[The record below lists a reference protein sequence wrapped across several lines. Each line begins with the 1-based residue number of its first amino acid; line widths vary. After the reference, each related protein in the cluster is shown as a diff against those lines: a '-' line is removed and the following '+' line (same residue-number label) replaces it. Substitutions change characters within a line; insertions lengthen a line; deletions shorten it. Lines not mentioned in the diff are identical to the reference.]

1 MRGMLR
7 FVGLLGI
14 IVGVLTALAL
24 GVLSLQINIVAGKA
38 LPEPQS
44 LRLAELVK
52 EGAGENI
59 HVALSDFTAGKP
71 VIIEEKD
78 GVKIVRAG
86 RRKRGRDVVE
96 RLRRALW
103 NRKLTTR
110 RLMAM
115 TRGSSR

>member
-78 GVKIVRAG
+78 GGWKAVWVPLYPGPRVRNG
-86 RRKRGRDVVE
+86 
-96 RLRRALW
+96 
-103 NRKLTTR
+103 TPPTF
-110 RLMAM
+110 
-115 TRGSSR
+115 